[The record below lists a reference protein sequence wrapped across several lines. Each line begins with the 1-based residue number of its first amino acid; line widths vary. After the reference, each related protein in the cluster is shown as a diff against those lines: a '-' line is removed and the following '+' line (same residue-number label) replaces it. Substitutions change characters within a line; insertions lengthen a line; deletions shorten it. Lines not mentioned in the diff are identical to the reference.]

1 MKRQSTLEKIEL
13 VKRLNFL
20 ERKHKQNSKWD
31 EQIKLAFSTSG
42 SFSFEELVHKDK
54 FIAEDL
60 VEQFS

>member
-20 ERKHKQNSKWD
+20 ERKHKRNSKWD
-31 EQIKLAFSTSG
+31 EQIKLAFSISG
-42 SFSFEELVHKDK
+42 SFSFDELVHKDK